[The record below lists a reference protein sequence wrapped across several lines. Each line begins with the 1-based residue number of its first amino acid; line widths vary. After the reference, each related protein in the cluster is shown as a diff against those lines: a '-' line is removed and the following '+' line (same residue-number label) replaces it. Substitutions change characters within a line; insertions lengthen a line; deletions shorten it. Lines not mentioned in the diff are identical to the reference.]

1 MGYDYVFFDADNTL
15 FDYDRAEGRALEAT
29 FQEFGLPLNRE
40 MTDLYRSINKR
51 AWKEF
56 EEGSLS
62 LDLLRTE
69 RFRRLF
75 EHLGMPGN
83 PELISAFYLRRLG
96 EGAFLVKDALEVLRA
111 AASRCT
117 CCIVTNGIAEVQ
129 RSRLSASPLMR
140 YVHGVVISEEVGSQK
155 PDAGIYNAAMNLCG
169 RPQKEGVLMVGD
181 SLTSDILG
189 GLRFGIDTCWYNP
202 SGDVPA
208 DGIRPVMEIARLV
221 DLLPILGIRPP
232 SDQ

>member
-1 MGYDYVFFDADNTL
+1 MGYEYVFFDADNTL

-83 PELISAFYLRRLG
+83 SELISEFYLRRLG
-96 EGAFLVKDALEVLRA
+96 EGTFLVKDALEVLKA

-129 RSRLSASPLMR
+129 RSRLSASPLTP
-140 YVHGVVISEEVGSQK
+140 YVHGLVISGEVGRQK
-155 PDAGIYNAAMNLCG
+155 PEPEIFKAAAELCG
-169 RPQKEGVLMVGD
+169 NPGKDSILMVGD

-189 GLRFGIDTCWYNP
+189 GIRFGIDTCWYNP
-202 SGDVPA
+202 WGEVPA
-208 DGIRPVMEIARLV
+208 DGIRPDMEITRLV
-221 DLLPILGIRPP
+221 ELLPILGIRPP
-232 SDQ
+232 SAQ